1 MTEFNVIMTQIG
13 LKRICILMGFTVIVM
28 TWCQAKT
35 TFSNK
40 FSSMVILK
48 KKQVLQFTKY
58 NVKGCKKYKII
69 TPINKKK
76 Y

>member
-1 MTEFNVIMTQIG
+1 
-13 LKRICILMGFTVIVM
+13 
-28 TWCQAKT
+28 
-35 TFSNK
+35 
-40 FSSMVILK
+40 MVILK

-76 Y
+76 ILK